1 MKKLIVLFLS
11 AVMALP
17 ALAGTATFTT
27 LSYTASI
34 LPNPDRGGLSDTG
47 YDDIIDNW
55 QNHAPVDAGI
65 SAGKRLGYCMVN
77 IGAYRTQLIPQAFFD
92 TLQSRLDYMRSVGM
106 GCVMMPYYDY
116 TGSSNDT
123 TIGWAVQHVQQL
135 GDFYKLNAD
144 VIKFIKP
151 GLAGQYGEW
160 HDSDNCLTSVNLING
175 CSLGTA
181 QANEETLRDAMRTY
195 FPKTIPIQWRYPGQ
209 TTRWY
214 GTTPLTASQAYQASD
229 RPRGRGQRL
238 HAVRQPRRHHGRHRD
253 LVAVHWSAAEHD
265 GSTVVGGHPDPV
277 RSVRR
282 EMSNNCVAPLR
293 TTCAEARADFSRWH
307 LTWLKNSGGDST
319 IRSGWS
325 VAAAPARWRTCKV
338 TGSSTTAS
346 RRRRAQRATRRS
358 RPR

>member
-1 MKKLIVLFLS
+1 
-11 AVMALP
+11 
-17 ALAGTATFTT
+17 
-27 LSYTASI
+27 
-34 LPNPDRGGLSDTG
+34 
-47 YDDIIDNW
+47 
-55 QNHAPVDAGI
+55 
-65 SAGKRLGYCMVN
+65 MVN

-229 RPRGRGQRL
+229 LAHAGVANDCMLSGNPGGTTGDTGTWWQFTGAPLNTTGQ
-238 HAVRQPRRHHGRHRD
+238 Q
-253 LVAVHWSAAEHD
+253 S
-265 GSTVVGGHPDPV
+265 GGHPDPV

-282 EMSNNCVAPLR
+282 GDVEQLRGPVAHDLR
-293 TTCAEARADFSRWH
+293 RG
-307 LTWLKNSGGDST
+307 SG
-319 IRSGWS
+319 RLLP
-325 VAAAPARWRTCKV
+325 VASHV
-338 TGSSTTAS
+338 
-346 RRRRAQRATRRS
+346 AQELGR
-358 RPR
+358 